1 MKSVQELIEK
11 ASIVLYDGTC
21 GFCNRSVLFI
31 IHRDH
36 NARFC
41 FASLQSDIAE
51 QLIISIGH
59 KPEEL
64 PDSLILIENG
74 NLYVESTA
82 ALRICRQ
89 LDGIWKLL
97 SLFLLVPASFRDVL
111 YRFVARHRYKI
122 KGREAACSVPTPE
135 IRKRFLS

>member
-1 MKSVQELIEK
+1 MKSVQEWIEK

-31 IHRDH
+31 IHRDR
-36 NARFC
+36 NARFR

-51 QLIISIGH
+51 HLIMSVGYEL
-59 KPEEL
+59 EEL

-82 ALRICRQ
+82 TLRICRQ
-89 LDGIWKLL
+89 LDGIWKLF
-97 SLFLLVPASFRDVL
+97 SFFLLVPASFRDVL

-122 KGREAACSVPTPE
+122 KRKGMVCQVPTPE
-135 IRKRFLS
+135 VRNRFLS